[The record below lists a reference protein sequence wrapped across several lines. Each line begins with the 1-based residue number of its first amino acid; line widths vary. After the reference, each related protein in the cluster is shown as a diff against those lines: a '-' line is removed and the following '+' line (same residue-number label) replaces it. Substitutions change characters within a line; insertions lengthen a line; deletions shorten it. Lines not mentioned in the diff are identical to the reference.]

1 MNYSE
6 ILEIC
11 KQGKIGMLPNF
22 IGYFKWD
29 FRNKVLM
36 FINEDFKCLAE
47 DLDVKNRKDFYYI
60 T

>member
-1 MNYSE
+1 
-6 ILEIC
+6 
-11 KQGKIGMLPNF
+11 MLPNF

-36 FINEDFKCLAE
+36 FINGDFKCLAE